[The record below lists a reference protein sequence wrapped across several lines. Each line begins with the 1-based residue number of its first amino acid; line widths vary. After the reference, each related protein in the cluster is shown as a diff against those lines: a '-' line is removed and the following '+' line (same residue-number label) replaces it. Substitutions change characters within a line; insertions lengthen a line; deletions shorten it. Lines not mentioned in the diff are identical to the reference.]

1 MCHLL
6 IHKRGIFVL
15 SSPLQG
21 KLDSFSEVEH
31 SVPRLTLVEIKVC
44 FSADKNLDRFIHV
57 RIASRSSA

>member
-1 MCHLL
+1 M
-6 IHKRGIFVL
+6 FVL
-15 SSPLQG
+15 SNPLQG
-21 KLDSFSEVEH
+21 KLDSFPEVEH